1 MKLNLYRRHRRDCKV
16 AHPHNSVSSEFEER
30 KKTWK
35 RCSCPIF
42 VSGTLNRK
50 FHRMSTGEWEWEKA
64 QAVACRFEKA
74 GTWNNLGPAPS
85 APTAPQ
91 PGTERTTIE
100 KAVRAYKAELTVS
113 HAMTTIRAYGYS
125 AAGSNPWQIYL
136 RHSRQRGY
144 PRDH

>member
-1 MKLNLYRRHRRDCKV
+1 
-16 AHPHNSVSSEFEER
+16 
-30 KKTWK
+30 
-35 RCSCPIF
+35 
-42 VSGTLNRK
+42 
-50 FHRMSTGEWEWEKA
+50 MSTGEWEWEKA